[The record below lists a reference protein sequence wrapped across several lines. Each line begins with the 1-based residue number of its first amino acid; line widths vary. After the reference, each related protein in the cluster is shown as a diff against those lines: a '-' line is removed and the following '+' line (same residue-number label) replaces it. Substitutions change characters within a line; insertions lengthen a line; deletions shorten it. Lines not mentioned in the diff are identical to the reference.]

1 MRWEDEHDD
10 PNAEPYT
17 VLHIRRAGE
26 VRWRVATSKDI
37 KKDPMW
43 LDEVMIRVP
52 PGRFHFHV
60 FFRTYHKRSWFSV
73 EGRDEL
79 EAFMIATKRL
89 AKNKAKSDQRR
100 LTRISLNHTKEGA
113 IK

>member
-26 VRWRVATSKDI
+26 VKWKLAITKFKFTDLMGI
-37 KKDPMW
+37 
-43 LDEVMIRVP
+43 DEIMLPVP
-52 PGRFHFHV
+52 PGLFHFHV
-60 FFRTYHKRSWFSV
+60 FFRTYQKRSWFAV

-113 IK
+113 TK